1 MDTLC
6 IDELLLRWAEEL
18 GFAACGV
25 AKAGL
30 MTDAMRHFRDS
41 IEKGYNADMAYLE
54 KNQDIRENPSL
65 LLPGVKS
72 VICLLAPYMQ
82 SEKQQP
88 GIPYVA
94 SYARGEDYHDAIRKK
109 LREIVRRMKNEIPE
123 LEARVFTDS
132 APLLERAWAREAGL
146 GFIGKNGL
154 LISKEHGIH
163 NLIGIILV
171 SVQLRYS
178 DKKVR
183 EGCGN
188 CRRCLDAC
196 PTGALTAPY
205 IMDARRCISYQ
216 TIESKRLYEEEEFKV
231 TRSGYIFGCD
241 ICIDACPWA
250 SRGRFTTWP
259 EFSPLYSAQHNKKI
273 IEFSPQDWISLSEGD
288 FKEIFKNSP
297 LKRAGISKIRNNLNK
312 LMTG

>member
-1 MDTLC
+1 MTTLC

-18 GFAACGV
+18 GFADCGV

-30 MTDAMRHFRDS
+30 MTDAMRNFRESLD
-41 IEKGYNADMAYLE
+41 KGFHGDMAYLE
-54 KNQDIRENPSL
+54 KNLEIREDPSL

-72 VICLLAPYMQ
+72 VICLLAPYRQ

-88 GIPYVA
+88 GCPAVA
-94 SYARGEDYHDAIRKK
+94 SYAWGEDYHDVIKKK
-109 LREIVRRMKNEIPE
+109 LREIVRRMKIEIPE

-132 APLLERAWAREAGL
+132 APLLERLWAREAGL

-154 LISKEHGIH
+154 LISKKHGVH

-171 SVQLRYS
+171 NVEMKYS
-178 DKKVR
+178 ESIVR
-183 EGCGN
+183 DGCGK
-188 CRRCLDAC
+188 CSQCLDGC

-216 TIESKRLYEEEEFKV
+216 TIESKRMYEEEEFKV
-231 TRSGYIFGCD
+231 THSCYIFGCD
-241 ICIDACPWA
+241 ACIEACPWA
-250 SRGRFTTWP
+250 NRGSFTTWP
-259 EFSPLYSAQHNKKI
+259 GFSPLYSSVHGKKT
-273 IEFSPQDWISLSEGD
+273 IEFSPEEWAGLCEDD

-297 LKRAGISKIRNNLNK
+297 LKRAGISKIKNNLEK
-312 LMTG
+312 LMTR